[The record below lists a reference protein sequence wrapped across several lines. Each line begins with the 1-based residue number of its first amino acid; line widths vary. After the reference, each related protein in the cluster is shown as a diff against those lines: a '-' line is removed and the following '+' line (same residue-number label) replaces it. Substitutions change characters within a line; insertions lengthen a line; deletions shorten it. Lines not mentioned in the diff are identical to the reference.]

1 MFCTDDISD
10 LETDGGVDDNTQ
22 SLHHMSITNGHNE
35 AESCAVV
42 PNEYLNQLADQS
54 SQLLLSG
61 HTTGFTGTS
70 TVTSESSVVNGHH
83 SFVHLNGHT
92 NALEEKARKEEA
104 KQTFLKQ
111 AAIQQKIKQKYLF
124 TEKTETESTQRVKPA
139 KFRAYDKLEIRIK
152 SFVGFKSGSKWTESS
167 FANSGF
173 FYKGFSDIV
182 ACFHCGIVHKNW
194 KRDDDPIMIHFQ
206 LQPDCHYI
214 IELRLKGITSC
225 KNLVDESEDN
235 DVEMREVTE
244 ETNNLSITP
253 QVSANSRLAC
263 KVCLTYTLEFTI
275 QPCNHFAVCGSC
287 CRKLMSDNKQCP
299 ICRGPIEKAL
309 RTLITE

>member
-1 MFCTDDISD
+1 MFCTDDNSD
-10 LETDGGVDDNTQ
+10 LETDGAADDNTQ
-22 SLHHMSITNGHNE
+22 SLHHLCITNGHSE

-42 PNEYLNQLADQS
+42 PSEYLNQLADQR

-61 HTTGFTGTS
+61 HTAGFTGTS
-70 TVTSESSVVNGHH
+70 TITSEPSVVNGHH
-83 SFVHLNGHT
+83 SFVHLNGHSKE
-92 NALEEKARKEEA
+92 LEEKARKEEE

-111 AAIQQKIKQKYLF
+111 AAIQQEIKRKYLF
-124 TEKTETESTQRVKPA
+124 TEKTETESTQRVRPA

-152 SFVGFKSGSKWTESS
+152 SFAGFKSASKWTEPC

-182 ACFHCGIVHKNW
+182 ACFHCGLVHKNW
-194 KRDDDPIMIHFQ
+194 NRDDDPIVLHFQ

-214 IELRLKGITSC
+214 IELRHKGIISC
-225 KNLVDESEDN
+225 KNLVDESEDMMHHAKADSSATRHRVGTD
-235 DVEMREVTE
+235 DVEMREVTA

-263 KVCLTYTLEFTI
+263 KVCLTYTLNLQYSHATI
-275 QPCNHFAVCGSC
+275 SLCVDHAAGS
-287 CRKLMSDNKQCP
+287 L
-299 ICRGPIEKAL
+299 
-309 RTLITE
+309 

>member
-1 MFCTDDISD
+1 MLCSDDVEAD
-10 LETDGGVDDNTQ
+10 CGVDDNTQ
-22 SLHHMSITNGHNE
+22 SLYHLSITNGHSDT
-35 AESCAVV
+35 ESCAVV
-42 PNEYLNQLADQS
+42 PNIYLNHLAEQR
-54 SQLLLSG
+54 SQLVLSG
-61 HTTGFTGTS
+61 QTTGFTGTS
-70 TVTSESSVVNGHH
+70 TVTSEPSVVNGRH

-92 NALEEKARKEEA
+92 NALEEQARREEEKE
-104 KQTFLKQ
+104 TFLKQ

-124 TEKTETESTQRVKPA
+124 TEKTEAVSAQRERPA

-152 SFVGFKSGSKWTESS
+152 SFVGFKSASKWTESF

-182 ACFHCGIVHKNW
+182 ACFHCGLVHKNW
-194 KRDDDPIMIHFQ
+194 KRDDDPIVIHFQ
-206 LQPDCHYI
+206 LQPDCHFI
-214 IELRLKGITSC
+214 IELRKKGIISC
-225 KNLVDESEDN
+225 ENLVDESEN
-235 DVEMREVTE
+235 DDIEMREVTA
-244 ETNNLSITP
+244 ETNNLSISP

-309 RTLITE
+309 RTYIPE

>member
-1 MFCTDDISD
+1 MYCTEDISD
-10 LETDGGVDDNTQ
+10 IETDCGIDDNTQ
-22 SLHHMSITNGHNE
+22 SLHHLSITNGHSE
-35 AESCAVV
+35 TESCFVV
-42 PNEYLNQLADQS
+42 PNEYLNQIADQS

-61 HTTGFTGTS
+61 GTIGFAGTS
-70 TVTSESSVVNGHH
+70 TVISEPSAVNGRH
-83 SFVHLNGHT
+83 SFVHLNGHSK
-92 NALEEKARKEEA
+92 ALEEQARRDEA

-111 AAIQQKIKQKYLF
+111 AAIQQEIKRKYLY
-124 TEKTETESTQRVKPA
+124 TKKTETESTQRVRPA

-152 SFVGFKSGSKWTESS
+152 SFVGFKSASKWTESF

-182 ACFHCGIVHKNW
+182 ACFFCGLVHKNW
-194 KRDDDPIMIHFQ
+194 KKDDDPIIIHFQ
-206 LQPDCHYI
+206 LQPDCHFI
-214 IELRLKGITSC
+214 IELRNKGIISC
-225 KNLVDESEDN
+225 KNLVDEPEDD
-235 DVEMREVTE
+235 DVEMREVTA

-309 RTLITE
+309 RTLIPE